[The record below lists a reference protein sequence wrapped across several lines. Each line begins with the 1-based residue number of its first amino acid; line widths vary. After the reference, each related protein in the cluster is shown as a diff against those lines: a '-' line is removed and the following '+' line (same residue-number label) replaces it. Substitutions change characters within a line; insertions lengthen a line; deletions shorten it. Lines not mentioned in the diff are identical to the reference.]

1 MRCLWGRG
9 RGRGRYL
16 RDEVIAPE
24 LLELDNISP
33 LEVAPAELDG
43 PAVGLALA
51 VGLHG
56 ALGVIELVK
65 QADTFDIPGG
75 AVTETSTLAWFKEQD
90 ALRCHSG

>member
-1 MRCLWGRG
+1 MLGTTVCK
-9 RGRGRYL
+9 L
-16 RDEVIAPE
+16 RLHQSV
-24 LLELDNISP
+24 
-33 LEVAPAELDG
+33 
-43 PAVGLALA
+43 LASALR
-51 VGLHG
+51 VHQTTNQQG